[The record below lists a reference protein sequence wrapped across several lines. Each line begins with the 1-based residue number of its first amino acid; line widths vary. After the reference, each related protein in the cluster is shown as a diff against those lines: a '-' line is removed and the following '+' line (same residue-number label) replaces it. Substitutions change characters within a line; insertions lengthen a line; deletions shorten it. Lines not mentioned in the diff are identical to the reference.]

1 MNLYERSLNYLFNHF
16 GKVMPD
22 SILLRIRYRIVFH
35 KPLHLKNPKTFMD
48 VLVGFKTIVNNNE
61 VPAANVAFVKK

>member
-35 KPLHLKNPKTFMD
+35 KPLHLKNPKPLMKD
-48 VLVGFKTIVNNNE
+48 S
-61 VPAANVAFVKK
+61 VAEIT

>member
-22 SILLRIRYRIVFH
+22 SILLRVRYRIVFH
-35 KPLHLKNPKTFMD
+35 EPLHLKNPKTF
-48 VLVGFKTIVNNNE
+48 NE
-61 VPAANVAFVKK
+61 KIQVKVSIISLRSLCL

>member
-35 KPLHLKNPKTFMD
+35 KPLHLKNPKPLMKRFS
-48 VLVGFKTIVNNNE
+48 G
-61 VPAANVAFVKK
+61 